1 MVYKPEMKRVTVR
14 LTEYQV
20 EQIDKLVEGGE
31 FLTRSEAIRRAVREY
46 INNNTDNWVKRY
58 DRC

>member
-1 MVYKPEMKRVTVR
+1 MVYRPEMKRVTVR

-20 EQIDKLVEGGE
+20 EQIDKLVGDE
-31 FLTRSEAIRRAVREY
+31 FLTRSEVIRAAVREY
-46 INNNTDNWVKRY
+46 INNNIDKLGETY